1 MYLSTIYLCVC
12 TRRMVR
18 MECLETLANVNN
30 STYLQTYTCSQVIA
44 YLNLYNVHVCAW
56 KLGRCEKLS
65 TWCSST
71 TAACSSLDPAGC
83 QSIKLDPT
91 TSRAPFNT
99 FPTESV
105 NKLDQSIKLERALCN
120 VISCWRGADI
130 SNVEVRTGA
139 DCR

>member
-1 MYLSTIYLCVC
+1 MG
-12 TRRMVR
+12 
-18 MECLETLANVNN
+18 ANVNN

-56 KLGRCEKLS
+56 KLGRCEKLG

-71 TAACSSLDPAGC
+71 TAACSSLDPAGW
-83 QSIKLDPT
+83 QSMKLDPT

-120 VISCWRGADI
+120 VISCW
-130 SNVEVRTGA
+130 
-139 DCR
+139 